1 MSKIKIL
8 PEILSNKIAAGEV
21 VERPASVVKELVEN
35 SLDAGSTRII
45 VDIAQGGRSL
55 IRVSDNGSGMSHDDA
70 LLALERYATSK
81 IYKDQDLF
89 SINTLG
95 FRGEALPSIASVSRF
110 SLVSRDEGA
119 DAGTEIVVDGGKI
132 KNVAEVGAPR
142 GTMVSVKQLF
152 FNMPAR
158 RKFLKTIGT
167 EMGHIADRIASIALG
182 HPGVQFRLT
191 HNDKIVKNWLLTT
204 KPFDRV
210 VDVLG
215 SDLKN
220 DLLAI
225 NSQTNGISISG
236 WIASPRASRRTSR
249 AIYLYVNGRFVH
261 DRIVQHALFEG
272 YSQRLV
278 KGQFPVAVININVPF
293 DEVDVNVHPTKNEVR
308 FARQKEVHEAVR
320 QAVAQTLY
328 EVDRPGWGPTG
339 SSGDSGLP
347 AAHRVAETK
356 KTEFG
361 SPTRRRPI
369 GQDYAAAKDVEV
381 GKKRID
387 FGRGNAAFDQLRR
400 VEVGKKESETGD
412 SEWKLVSDYQDP
424 ASSIQDPVSSAQQV
438 PPTPHPATRTPFPAT
453 RNAQPATR
461 SNQAPIWQKKRF
473 GDMRVIGQLHNT
485 YIVCEAEA
493 GLILIDQHAAHERI
507 LFELFSARSADRKQ
521 PVQRLLVPETIE
533 LGFRE
538 AGVLAKVLPDLN
550 ELGLEIE
557 PFGGNTFVVKAVPVL
572 LAERDVKPL
581 IIEIVEKIV
590 EIGAAPGLAEALDKC
605 RMIMACHGA
614 IRANLALTD
623 KQIYGLLNQLDE
635 CQNPSHCPHGR
646 PTWLRWELRTLEKS
660 FKRIV

>member
-45 VDIAQGGRSL
+45 VDIARGGRSL
-55 IRVSDNGSGMSHDDA
+55 IRISDNGSGMNRDDA

-110 SLVSRDEGA
+110 NLVTRDDSA
-119 DAGTEIVVDGGKI
+119 DAGTEIAVNGGKI
-132 KNVAEVGAPR
+132 NNVFEVGAPR

-152 FNMPAR
+152 FNTPAR

-182 HPGVQFRLT
+182 HPGVHFRLT
-191 HNDKIVKNWLLTT
+191 HNEKIVKNWLATDESI
-204 KPFDRV
+204 DRV

-215 SDLKN
+215 NDLKS

-225 NSQTNGISISG
+225 NSQSDSLSISG
-236 WIASPRASRRTSR
+236 WIASPRANRRTSR
-249 AIYLYVNGRFVH
+249 SIYIYVNGRFVH

-272 YSQRLV
+272 YAQRLV
-278 KGQFPVAVININVPF
+278 KGQFPVAVIFINVPF
-293 DEVDVNVHPTKNEVR
+293 DEVDVNVHPAKNEVR
-308 FARQKEVHEAVR
+308 FARQKDVHEAVR
-320 QAVAQTLY
+320 QTVAQTLHDM
-328 EVDRPGWGPTG
+328 DRPGWGPTG
-339 SSGDSGLP
+339 ASADPGFQ
-347 AAHRVAETK
+347 AAQGVAEK
-356 KTEFG
+356 MEFERG
-361 SPTRRRPI
+361 NSEGGMRNAEVGKVGVKFESR
-369 GQDYAAAKDVEV
+369 KSEV
-381 GKKRID
+381 GKK
-387 FGRGNAAFDQLRR
+387 
-400 VEVGKKESETGD
+400 VSEAGD
-412 SEWKLVSDYQDP
+412 SEWKIVSNYQDS
-424 ASSIQDPVSSAQQV
+424 ASSIPDPESSAQQV
-438 PPTPHPATRTPFPAT
+438 PHTSHYETRHPVHAPRDP
-453 RNAQPATR
+453 QPASR
-461 SNQAPIWQKKRF
+461 SSQASFWQKKRF

-485 YIVCEAEA
+485 YIVCESEA

-507 LFELFSARSADRKQ
+507 LFEMFSARSADRK
-521 PVQRLLVPETIE
+521 PSVQRLLVPETIE
-533 LGFRE
+533 PGFRE
-538 AGVLAKVLPDLN
+538 AGVLAKILPDLI

-572 LAERDVKPL
+572 LAAREVKPL

-590 EIGAAPGLAEALDKC
+590 EIGAAPGLSEALDRC

-614 IRANLALTD
+614 IRANQALTD
-623 KQIYGLLNQLDE
+623 KQIKGLLNQLDD
-635 CQNPSHCPHGR
+635 CANPSHCPHGR
-646 PTWLRWELRTLEKS
+646 PTWLRWELRMLEKS

>member
-55 IRVSDNGSGMSHDDA
+55 IRISDNGSGMRHDDA

-81 IYKDQDLF
+81 IYKDRDLF

-110 SLVSRDEGA
+110 SLVTRDESA

-132 KNVAEVGAPR
+132 KNVVEVGAPR

-152 FNMPAR
+152 FNTPAR

-182 HPGVQFRLT
+182 HPAVQFRLS
-191 HNDKIVKNWLLTT
+191 HNDKIVKNWLMTADPL
-204 KPFDRV
+204 DRI

-215 SDLKN
+215 NDLKN

-225 NSQTNGISISG
+225 NSQTDGISISG
-236 WIASPRASRRTSR
+236 WIASPRANRRTSR
-249 AIYLYVNGRFVH
+249 AIYLYVNGRFVR

-278 KGQFPVAVININVPF
+278 KGQFPVAVIFINVPF

-308 FARQKEVHEAVR
+308 FARQKDVHEAVR
-320 QAVAQTLY
+320 QTVAQTLS

-339 SSGDSGLP
+339 ASADSG
-347 AAHRVAETK
+347 
-356 KTEFG
+356 TEFG
-361 SPTRRRPI
+361 SGTTRHPT
-369 GQDYAAAKDVEV
+369 GQDYEAAKD
-381 GKKRID
+381 
-387 FGRGNAAFDQLRR
+387 AAFDELSR
-400 VEVGKKESETGD
+400 VEVGKNRLECGRQNSGFGKKKVEEGN
-412 SEWKLVSDYQDP
+412 SEWERVADVQPKTSNTEN
-424 ASSIQDPVSSAQQV
+424 PVSTTEPA
-438 PPTPHPATRTPFPAT
+438 PRTPHPAPRTPHPATRPP
-453 RNAQPATR
+453 
-461 SNQAPIWQKKRF
+461 QASIWQKKRF

-507 LFELFSARSADRKQ
+507 LFERFSARSADQKQ
-521 PVQRLLVPETIE
+521 AVQRLLVPETIE

-538 AGVLAKVLPDLN
+538 AGVLAKILPDLK

-572 LAERDVKPL
+572 LAEREVKPL
-581 IIEIVEKIV
+581 IVEIVEKIV
-590 EIGAAPGLAEALDKC
+590 EIGAAPGLAEVLDKC
-605 RMIMACHGA
+605 RMLMACHGA
-614 IRANLALTD
+614 IRANQALSE
-623 KQIYGLLNQLDE
+623 KQIKGLLNQLDG
-635 CQNPSHCPHGR
+635 CHNPSHCPHGR

>member
-1 MSKIKIL
+1 MSQIKIL

-35 SLDAGSTRII
+35 SLDAGSTRIM
-45 VDIAQGGRSL
+45 VDVAQGGRSL
-55 IRVSDNGSGMSHDDA
+55 IRVSDNGSGMSHDDG

-110 SLVSRDEGA
+110 SLVTRDESA
-119 DAGTEIVVDGGKI
+119 DAGTEILVDGGKI
-132 KNVAEVGAPR
+132 KNVAEIGAPQ

-152 FNMPAR
+152 FNTPAR

-182 HPGVQFRLT
+182 HSGVQFRLT
-191 HNDKIVKNWLLTT
+191 HNGKIVKNWPMTVA
-204 KPFDRV
+204 PFDRV

-215 SDLKN
+215 NDLKN
-220 DLLAI
+220 DLHAI
-225 NSQTNGISISG
+225 KSQTDGISISG
-236 WIASPRASRRTSR
+236 WISSPRANRRTSR
-249 AIYLYVNGRFVH
+249 AIYIYVNGRFVH

-272 YSQRLV
+272 YAQRLV
-278 KGQFPVAVININVPF
+278 KGQFPLAVLFISVPF

-308 FARQKEVHEAVR
+308 FARQKDVHEAVKR
-320 QAVAQTLY
+320 TVAQTLY
-328 EVDRPGWGPTG
+328 EVDRPGWGA
-339 SSGDSGLP
+339 L
-347 AAHRVAETK
+347 
-356 KTEFG
+356 EFG
-361 SPTRRRPI
+361 S
-369 GQDYAAAKDVEV
+369 GNVEV
-381 GKKRID
+381 GKQRLESGSGTRRRSD
-387 FGRGNAAFDQLRR
+387 ELWRGKHAH
-400 VEVGKKESETGD
+400 VGKTRLKFGKRGVEEEN
-412 SEWKLVSDYQDP
+412 SEWKLISDHQRQTSGIVHPESVSQPP
-424 ASSIQDPVSSAQQV
+424 AHNS
-438 PPTPHPATRTPFPAT
+438 
-453 RNAQPATR
+453 QPAT
-461 SNQAPIWQKKRF
+461 SNNQASFWQKKRF
-473 GDMRVIGQLHNT
+473 GDMRVIGQLHST

-507 LFELFSARSADRKQ
+507 LFEMFSARSADRKQ
-521 PVQRLLVPETIE
+521 AVQRLLVPETIE

-538 AGVLAKVLPDLN
+538 AGVLVKILPDLK

-572 LAERDVKPL
+572 LAEREVKPL

-614 IRANLALTD
+614 IRANHALTD